1 MGKDIVECVHWDPE
15 VDPVMQASRS
25 KNKWILLAGGL
36 AVVAVAVGV
45 TLWAVLPKR
54 EPVSMEPTT
63 DAQQGSLPVSQ
74 TDPLQETQ
82 QQPTNEDPA
91 LAQGRTMYQ
100 NGDFMGAVANLDVVL
115 ANNPESGEAYT
126 YRGLSYFSLGN
137 YQNAVDDITKALPR
151 GVGMRADIIT
161 MRGIAYYQ
169 LARYPEAIGDLTR
182 AIELDPNST
191 NAYTYRAMAY
201 DATGRSDLAMADRA
215 RIGQ

>member
-15 VDPVMQASRS
+15 VDPVMQASRN
-25 KNKWILLAGGL
+25 KNKWVLLAGGL
-36 AVVAVAVGV
+36 AVLAAVVGV

-54 EPVSMEPTT
+54 EPAPTEPTT
-63 DAQQGSLPVSQ
+63 DAQQDPLPASQ
-74 TDPLQETQ
+74 TDPIQAS
-82 QQPTNEDPA
+82 QPPANEDPA
-91 LAQGRTMYQ
+91 LAQGRAMYQ
-100 NGDFMGAVANLDVVL
+100 NGDFMGAIANLDVVL
-115 ANNPESGEAYT
+115 AGNPESGEAYT
-126 YRGLSYFSLGN
+126 YRGLSYYSLGN

-169 LARYPEAIGDLTR
+169 LGRYPEAIGDLTR
-182 AIELDPNST
+182 AIELDPAST
-191 NAYTYRAMAY
+191 NAYTYRALAY